1 MQATKRT
8 ASALD
13 RGEAPVP
20 KKVKAASPAGV
31 AAVGTPVEG
40 SEKRGRPTYEEVSP
54 ATMAAFKFFLS
65 NQDLVVI
72 AVHIGSAMHADCDVH
87 GNCFMTFCVA
97 HATNSGHRYSLE
109 CSFGLSS
116 GSAGTIDRLLVM
128 MLLVNSHF
136 TSCEHPQLPRI

>member
-1 MQATKRT
+1 MQAIKRT

-54 ATMAAFKFFLS
+54 ATMAACKIFLS

-72 AVHIGSAMHADCDVH
+72 AVHTGSAMHADCDVD
-87 GNCFMTFCVA
+87 VDA
-97 HATNSGHRYSLE
+97 S
-109 CSFGLSS
+109 
-116 GSAGTIDRLLVM
+116 
-128 MLLVNSHF
+128 
-136 TSCEHPQLPRI
+136 